1 MFYNNSK
8 NLSALALILAMSFS
22 LANISHAQGVVT
34 MVDEEV
40 DELGLP
46 VEAEQKPA
54 ENVQGNKPVENPQGN
69 NPAENWQGNNPAE
82 NWQGHNPAE
91 NWQGHNPAE
100 NWQGNNPAGNWQGN
114 PAENQQG
121 NNPANNYDQNVKQEL
136 NSIAELEDTLKALND
151 GGAKTEQAPAKAPK
165 AEDDFLA
172 SIENSADSSKRLTAL
187 GDTVLA
193 QIDNEL
199 FTQMSDIE
207 KQTTLLSLELR
218 KEKLKT
224 EVAAIKAQRELALQ
238 QAEDERIEREQRK
251 KNLQTE
257 KEIEKIKELQ
267 ILEDKKAEF
276 ETLRQEKAVNDY
288 KNKLFENE
296 QKWVAETNRLYEVI
310 QNMENERKDLVSKF
324 ERKFDLLKSESAK
337 LIDSA
342 KTAKTDHDTAVSS
355 LISQNAQLKKRLE
368 AEIAARENPFASGE
382 KKVEEE
388 EQEPAAEVPPA
399 LDYVIMEIRG
409 KGDDLIAK
417 LINESGESFLVK
429 KGSILKTGHVINKIT
444 HSYIKL
450 ENNGLEDYLYFA
462 AAGVVPQEPVVPAI
476 ISKNSEE
483 QKETAPQADNRPT
496 LMMDNSIPS
505 LGNGMF
511 VK

>member
-34 MVDEEV
+34 MVDEGV

-46 VEAEQKPA
+46 AEAEQKPA
-54 ENVQGNKPVENPQGN
+54 EA
-69 NPAENWQGNNPAE
+69 PAENWQENKPAETEQKPAETPAE
-82 NWQGHNPAE
+82 NWQENKPAD
-91 NWQGHNPAE
+91 NWQENKPAD
-100 NWQGNNPAGNWQGN
+100 NWQENKPADNF
-114 PAENQQG
+114 
-121 NNPANNYDQNVKQEL
+121 DQSVEKEL
-136 NSIAELEDTLKALND
+136 NSIAELEDTLKTLNNE
-151 GGAKTEQAPAKAPK
+151 GEKPEQSSAQAPKTE
-165 AEDDFLA
+165 DNFLS
-172 SIENSADSSKRLTAL
+172 SIENSEDSSKRLTAL

-199 FTQMSDIE
+199 FAQMSDIE

-224 EVAAIKAQRELALQ
+224 EVAAIKTQRELALQ
-238 QAEDERIEREQRK
+238 QAEDEKLAREQRRK
-251 KNLQTE
+251 DQQTE

-296 QKWVAETNRLYEVI
+296 QKWIAETNRLYEVI
-310 QNMENERKDLVSKF
+310 QNMENEIKDLNSKF
-324 ERKFDLLKSESAK
+324 ERKLDLLKSESGK

-342 KTAKTDHDTAVSS
+342 RTAKNDHDTAVSS
-355 LISQNAQLKKRLE
+355 LIAQNAQLKKRLE

-382 KKVEEE
+382 KKEEE

-417 LINESGESFLVK
+417 LINENGESFLVK

-450 ENNGLEDYLYFA
+450 ENDGLEDYLYFA
-462 AAGVVPQEPVVPAI
+462 AAGVVPQEPIVPAI
-476 ISKNSEE
+476 ISKNTEE
-483 QKETAPQADNRPT
+483 QKEDTPKEDKRPT
-496 LMMDNSIPS
+496 LLMDDSIPS